1 MKRQSLRAA
10 ALSHARRVGLATA
23 PNTRFLDDSSFVT
36 LLRFFE
42 EKNRRCLKEIK
53 A

>member
-10 ALSHARRVGLATA
+10 ALSHGRRIGLATG
-23 PNTRFLDDSSFVT
+23 PNTRFLDDLSFVT
-36 LLRFFE
+36 LFRFFE
-42 EKNRRCLKEIK
+42 EKTED